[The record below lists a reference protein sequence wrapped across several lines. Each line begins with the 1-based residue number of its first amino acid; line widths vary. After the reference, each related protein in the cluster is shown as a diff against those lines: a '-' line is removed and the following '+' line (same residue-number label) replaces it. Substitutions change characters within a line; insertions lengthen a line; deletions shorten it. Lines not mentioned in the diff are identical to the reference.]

1 MNDFLYLCT
10 CHLITNK
17 WMNHFYQQ
25 LQINHNHIVVYR
37 PSS

>member
-1 MNDFLYLCT
+1 MHKCHT

-37 PSS
+37 PSF